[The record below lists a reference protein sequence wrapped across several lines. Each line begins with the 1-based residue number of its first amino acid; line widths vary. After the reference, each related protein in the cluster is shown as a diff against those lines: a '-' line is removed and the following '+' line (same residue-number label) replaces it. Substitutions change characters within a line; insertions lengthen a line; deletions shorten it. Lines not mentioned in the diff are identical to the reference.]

1 MDIKHLQ
8 ALVGIADTGSF
19 SAAAEAIGTVQS
31 NISAHVARLER
42 ELDVVLVDRASG
54 RLTEEG
60 EVVVAR
66 ARRIMA
72 ELEAMVSDVVAM
84 RHEVRGT
91 VRVGMIG
98 TTGRWLVP
106 QLFVRL
112 RERHPEVHMTVADGT
127 STTLEPQLL
136 SGQLDLAVV
145 TMPVPGDELAA
156 SPLFE
161 EDLVLVVPADHPLV
175 AAQRARDAGRPA
187 ATGANGASADP
198 AAVDRQRADRP
209 AGDDDIAPLPLAAL
223 ADVELLLPVPGTAL
237 REEIDAAVQP
247 AGITLRPSME
257 LDGLRLIASLT
268 FDGYGPAIL
277 PATAVPGHLRD
288 RFVLIPL
295 EGFPRRQVGVA
306 LRSRG
311 LPSAPTRALIDLLYV
326 VVQDPRP
333 LPEGLHAAVGG
344 RTRRR

>member
-66 ARRIMA
+66 ARRMMA
-72 ELEAMVSDVVAM
+72 EMDAMVSDVVAM

-106 QLFVRL
+106 QLFARL
-112 RERHPEVHMTVADGT
+112 RERHPEVRMTVADGT

-145 TMPVPGDELAA
+145 TMPVPGDELSA

-161 EDLVLVVPADHPLV
+161 EDLVLVVPVDHPFV
-175 AAQRARDAGRPA
+175 GAQWVGGGDRSSVPPGGGPVGGRSATTGVLDRPHRRSDRRRAPVTGRPA
-187 ATGANGASADP
+187 TPASPRCRSPRSPTSSSCCRCRAPRCERRSTPPSSRRDHAARLDGARRP
-198 AAVDRQRADRP
+198 PHDRVAHVRR
-209 AGDDDIAPLPLAAL
+209 
-223 ADVELLLPVPGTAL
+223 
-237 REEIDAAVQP
+237 
-247 AGITLRPSME
+247 LRPG
-257 LDGLRLIASLT
+257 D
-268 FDGYGPAIL
+268 P
-277 PATAVPGHLRD
+277 PGHRRARHLRD
-288 RFVLIPL
+288 RFALVPL

-311 LPSAPTRALIDLLYV
+311 LPSAP
-326 VVQDPRP
+326 
-333 LPEGLHAAVGG
+333 PEP
-344 RTRRR
+344 

>member
-1 MDIKHLQ
+1 MQ
-8 ALVGIADTGSF
+8 AVVGIADTGSF

-42 ELDVVLVDRASG
+42 ELDVVLVDRGTG

-66 ARRIMA
+66 ARRMMA
-72 ELEAMVSDVVAM
+72 EMDAMVSDVVAM

-106 QLFVRL
+106 QLFARL
-112 RERHPEVHMTVADGT
+112 RDRHPEVHMTVADGT
-127 STTLEPQLL
+127 STTLEPQLV

-145 TMPVPGDELAA
+145 TLPVPGDELSA

-161 EDLVLVVPADHPLV
+161 EDLVLVVPTDHPLV
-175 AAQRARDAGRPA
+175 QAQRRRRSAP
-187 ATGANGASADP
+187 ATGDRAPGSTDP
-198 AAVDRQRADRP
+198 DEATAQAFDLP
-209 AGDDDIAPLPLAAL
+209 PLPLADL
-223 ADVELLLPVPGTAL
+223 GDLELLLPLPGTAL

-247 AGITLRPSME
+247 SGVALRPSME
-257 LDGLRLIASLT
+257 LDGLRMIASLT

-288 RFVLIPL
+288 QFTLLPL

-326 VVQDPRP
+326 VVQDPGP
-333 LPEGLHAAVGG
+333 LPEGLHPALG
-344 RTRRR
+344 RRRR